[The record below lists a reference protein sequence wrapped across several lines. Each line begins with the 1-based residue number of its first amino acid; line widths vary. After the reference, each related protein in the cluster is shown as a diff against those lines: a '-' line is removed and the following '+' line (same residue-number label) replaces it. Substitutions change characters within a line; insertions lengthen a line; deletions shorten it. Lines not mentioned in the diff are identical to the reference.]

1 MEAYSVYTKD
11 GNLEILLT
19 EASTQLY
26 VPQKAKEYH
35 FFTDKKKLFFC
46 FTSINGTNSV
56 YRYQIF
62 FRMGGH
68 VWHILEDLI

>member
-19 EASTQLY
+19 DASTQFY

-35 FFTDKKKLFFC
+35 FFTDKKKLFFLFYFHKWHKQC
-46 FTSINGTNSV
+46 IPIPN
-56 YRYQIF
+56 IF
-62 FRMGGH
+62 
-68 VWHILEDLI
+68 